1 MKANKP
7 LKEAILRAPE
17 STDENKQPQQ
27 EKLYHMGTAAKPQTK
42 TNLQNAQQDLVNEKP
57 RNRMES
63 LYNLREMEYEVVKEK
78 KNKV

>member
-27 EKLYHMGTAAKPQTK
+27 EQLYHMGTKP
-42 TNLQNAQQDLVNEKP
+42 NAQNETDLKNQQKDLVNEKP

-63 LYNLREMEYEVVKEK
+63 LHTLRELEYEVEKEK
-78 KNKV
+78 KKK

>member
-27 EKLYHMGTAAKPQTK
+27 EQLLNLGQKAANK
-42 TNLQNAQQDLVNEKP
+42 TNTSSHKEDIINESP
-57 RNRMES
+57 RNRIIS
-63 LYNLREMEYEVVKEK
+63 LQNLRELEYDVEKQEK
-78 KNKV
+78 KKK